1 MFRLRWPWY
10 IGAHLGE
17 NKAKLIIKKIA
28 RETVIHMKNSYAER
42 LWTAVQLYTRLWLSS
57 IVCYSIL
64 NDAVHIAPRLT
75 PKYASTSFYTGKH
88 TYSLPEYSTRTQ
100 TRYAIVHSNALFLF
114 ERARSRLS
122 FSVVHLKS
130 ESYI

>member
-1 MFRLRWPWY
+1 MECLS
-10 IGAHLGE
+10 
-17 NKAKLIIKKIA
+17 IA
-28 RETVIHMKNSYAER
+28 Y
-42 LWTAVQLYTRLWLSS
+42 TAMVVKHC
-57 IVCYSIL
+57 VCYTIL

-130 ESYI
+130 ESYVHLDS